1 MNKPDVLMQW
11 ILLLLLSFTLSACL
25 KNEDKDSHVQ
35 LPNINPNLSTESP
48 EGVWL
53 FHMNIDVTENSISSD
68 KQREKSSHYFV
79 RQLVTIKPTEQE
91 NVFWPKAG
99 CGRYSSEFNI
109 NSLMAVDDDTE
120 LPANWK
126 LDNQQFKPFDN
137 SEMQNYPEMEALSIF
152 DPYFSWSYIE
162 NGGLT
167 VNQNLSLSGQLIIEA
182 NANYIANEDPLFF
195 TSFYLNGYDQVK
207 YSRSLNISA
216 VKLSDSTAFDTAAEI
231 TYRLNIQSDLL
242 DISHSEY
249 MPYCLDS
256 REKRSY
262 IVTRRANSSEV
273 EAKQTEAFTLGM
285 ESLLPETDSL
295 VILKTYQDY
304 ENAPSVHLL
313 GSDWDSYH
321 IIQPCYDETS
331 EQCSPPI
338 SFELEQRSKDINGF
352 SVEAE
357 IIEHDGTEVK
367 IDTRFIF
374 PN

>member
-1 MNKPDVLMQW
+1 MNKQW

-25 KNEDKDSHVQ
+25 KDENKDSRVQ
-35 LPNINPNLSTESP
+35 LPAINPNLSTESP
-48 EGVWL
+48 VGIWL
-53 FHMNIDVTENSISSD
+53 FHMNIDVTENSNSPD
-68 KQREKSSHYFV
+68 KQRDKSNHYFV

-99 CGRYSSEFNI
+99 CGRYSSDFNI
-109 NSLMAVDDDTE
+109 NSLMAIDDDTE

-137 SEMQNYPEMEALSIF
+137 PEMQNYPEMEFLSVF

-162 NGGLT
+162 SGGLA

-182 NANYIANEDPLFF
+182 NANYVANEDPLFF
-195 TSFYLNGYDQVK
+195 TYFYLNGYDQVK

-242 DISHSEY
+242 DITHSDY

-256 REKRSY
+256 REKKSH

-273 EAKQTEAFTLGM
+273 EVKQTEAFTLGM
-285 ESLLPETDSL
+285 EPLLPEPDSL
-295 VILKTYQDY
+295 VILNTYQNQ
-304 ENAPSVHLL
+304 ENGPSVYLMN
-313 GSDWDSYH
+313 SDWDPYH
-321 IIQPCYDETS
+321 NTWSCNDDTNED
-331 EQCSPPI
+331 CLPPI
-338 SFELEQRSKDINGF
+338 SFELEQKSNVKNGF

-367 IDTRFIF
+367 IDTGVIF
-374 PN
+374 PY